1 MSEEDGDAL
10 RAELERLKAENE
22 SLKRRPEKGL
32 SLKVSQK
39 GAVSLYGLGR
49 FPVTLYQ
56 EQWTR
61 LLDMADEIRRFLVEH
76 AAELKVK
83 N

>member
-1 MSEEDGDAL
+1 MTDDVDAL
-10 RAELERLKAENE
+10 RARLERLEAENE
-22 SLKRRPEKGL
+22 SLKRRSEKGL

-61 LLDMADEIRRFLVEH
+61 LLDSADEIRRFLVEH
-76 AAELKVK
+76 AAELKRK
-83 N
+83 D

>member
-1 MSEEDGDAL
+1 MTDDVEAM
-10 RAELERLKAENE
+10 RAKLERLEAENE
-22 SLKRRPEKGL
+22 SLKRRSEKGL

-61 LLDMADEIRRFLVEH
+61 LLDNADEIRRFLVEH
-76 AAELKVK
+76 AAELKK
-83 N
+83 KD

>member
-1 MSEEDGDAL
+1 MTDDLEAM
-10 RAELERLKAENE
+10 RAKLERLEAENE
-22 SLKRRPEKGL
+22 SLKRRSEKGL

-61 LLDMADEIRRFLVEH
+61 LLDMGDEIRRFLAEH
-76 AAELKVK
+76 RAELKLK
-83 N
+83 D

>member
-1 MSEEDGDAL
+1 MTDDVDAL
-10 RAELERLKAENE
+10 RARLERLEAENE
-22 SLKRRPEKGL
+22 SLKRRSEKGL

-61 LLDMADEIRRFLVEH
+61 LLDSADEIRRFLVEH
-76 AAELKVK
+76 AAELKK
-83 N
+83 KD

>member
-1 MSEEDGDAL
+1 MSDEDDAL

-22 SLKRRPEKGL
+22 SLKRSTEKGL

-61 LLDMADEIRRFLVEH
+61 LLDMSDEIRRFLGEH
-76 AAELKVK
+76 EAELKRK

>member
-1 MSEEDGDAL
+1 MTDDVDAM
-10 RAELERLKAENE
+10 RAKLERLEAENE
-22 SLKRRPEKGL
+22 SLKRRTEKGL

-76 AAELKVK
+76 RSELKIK
-83 N
+83 D

>member
-1 MSEEDGDAL
+1 MTDDPDAM

-76 AAELKVK
+76 AGELKVK

>member
-1 MSEEDGDAL
+1 VTDDVDAL
-10 RAELERLKAENE
+10 RARLERLEAENE
-22 SLKRRPEKGL
+22 SLKRRSEKGL

-56 EQWTR
+56 EQWSR
-61 LLDMADEIRRFLVEH
+61 LLDSADEIRRFLVEH
-76 AAELKVK
+76 AAELKK
-83 N
+83 KD